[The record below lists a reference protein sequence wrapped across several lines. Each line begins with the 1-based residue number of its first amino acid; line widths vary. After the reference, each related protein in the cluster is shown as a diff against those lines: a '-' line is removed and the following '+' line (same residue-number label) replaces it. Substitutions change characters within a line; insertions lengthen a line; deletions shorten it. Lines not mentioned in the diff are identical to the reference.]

1 MRLKQY
7 ITEMAMPRDLD
18 LKKTYYH
25 GTDSEKAAK
34 GILRKGISPPDLTTR
49 KGLLRPV
56 EGKVY
61 ITTNLEYATIY
72 AIGANMVGSD
82 TDHIFWNKKEPTA
95 YIFVIY
101 GKQLK
106 DIQPD
111 EDSIGEM
118 IYNQNP
124 EWLHRLATSHLASS
138 TMMKIMD
145 GEYAYWAKAGKVLNK
160 KMTDQ
165 QKLNLIDAGAHIA
178 HTGALKPKEAWAMP
192 KLDNRLLKKDASNF
206 FKVAKRMKR

>member
-7 ITEMAMPRDLD
+7 IREMAMPRELD
-18 LKKTYYH
+18 LKKIYYH
-25 GTDSEKAAK
+25 GTDSDKAAQ
-34 GILRKGISPPDLTTR
+34 GILKKGISPPDLTTR
-49 KGLLRPV
+49 KGYLRPV

-72 AIGANMVGSD
+72 AIGGNMIGSD
-82 TDHIFWNKKEPTA
+82 HILSGWDKDPTA
-95 YIFVIY
+95 YIFVID

-118 IYNQNP
+118 IYKQNP
-124 EWLHRLATSHLASS
+124 EWLYRLANRNFTSS
-138 TMMKIMD
+138 TMKKIMD
-145 GEYAYWAKAGKVLNK
+145 GEYEYWAKAGKVLNK

-165 QKLNLIDAGAHIA
+165 EKLQLIDLGAHIA
-178 HTGALKPKEAWAMP
+178 HTGNLKPKEAWAMP
-192 KLDNRLLKKDASNF
+192 KTDNKLLKKDASNF
-206 FKVAKRMKR
+206 FKIAKRIK